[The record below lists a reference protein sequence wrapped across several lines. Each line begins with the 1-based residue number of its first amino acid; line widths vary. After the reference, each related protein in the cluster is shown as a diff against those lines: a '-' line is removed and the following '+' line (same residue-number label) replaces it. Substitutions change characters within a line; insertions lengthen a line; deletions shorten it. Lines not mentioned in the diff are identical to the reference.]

1 MASIRSY
8 RTSKGKRRYKVRYRD
23 RAGKQRSRA
32 FSTHRDA
39 QAFKLDVE
47 RKRQLGKPRSHKVE
61 GRRLFNE
68 AEIARWL
75 EQHRKGVRSNLF
87 EGR

>member
-8 RTSKGKRRYKVRYRD
+8 RTTKGRRRYKVRYHD

-47 RKRQLGKPRSHKVE
+47 HKRQLGKPRSHKAE
-61 GRRLFNE
+61 GCRLFNE
-68 AEIARWL
+68 AEITRWL
-75 EQHRKGVRSNLF
+75 EQRRKGIRSNLS
-87 EGR
+87 EGP